1 MHIITVK
8 GMNQE
13 GAYAVVNDYG
23 EKVVFMFE
31 EKDDAYRYAEQLE
44 AQGDPEMVV
53 ISIKDHVAIAACER
67 TGTRYTIIAK
77 EDLVIPPLPKDDR
90 V

>member
-13 GAYAVVNDYG
+13 GAYAVVNEYG

-31 EKDDAYRYAEQLE
+31 EKDDAERYAQQLE
-44 AQGDPEMVV
+44 AQGDPPMNV
-53 ISIKDHVAIAACER
+53 IVIKDSVAIAACEK
-67 TGTRYTIIAK
+67 TGTRYTVIGK
-77 EDLVIPPLPKDDR
+77 EDLVIPPPPKDD
-90 V
+90 

>member
-8 GMNQE
+8 GMKDE
-13 GAYAVVNDYG
+13 GAYAVLNEYG

-44 AQGDPEMVV
+44 AQGDPPMVV
-53 ISIKDHVAIAACER
+53 ISIKDHVAFAACER
-67 TGTRYTIIAK
+67 SGTRYTVIGK
-77 EDLVIPPLPKDDR
+77 DELVIPPPKNDR
-90 V
+90 I

>member
-1 MHIITVK
+1 MHIITIK

-13 GAYAVVNDYG
+13 GAYAVVNEYG

-44 AQGDPEMVV
+44 AQGDPAMNV
-53 ISIKDHVAIAACER
+53 ISIKDHVAFAACER
-67 TGTRYTIIAK
+67 SGTRYTVIGK
-77 EDLVIPPLPKDDR
+77 DDLVIPPIKNDR
-90 V
+90 I

>member
-8 GMNQE
+8 GMSQD
-13 GAYAVVNDYG
+13 GAYAVINEYG

-44 AQGDPEMVV
+44 AQGDPPMNV
-53 ISIKDHVAIAACER
+53 IMIKDSVAIAACER
-67 TGTRYTIIAK
+67 SGTRYTVIGK
-77 EDLVIPPLPKDDR
+77 EDLVIPPPPTDD
-90 V
+90 

>member
-8 GMNQE
+8 GMSQE
-13 GAYAVVNDYG
+13 GAYAVVNEYG

-31 EKDDAYRYAEQLE
+31 EQDDAYRYAEQLE
-44 AQGDPEMVV
+44 AQGDPKIVV
-53 ISIKDHVAIAACER
+53 IHVKDNVAIAACER
-67 TGTRYTIIAK
+67 TGTRYTVIGK
-77 EDLVIPPLPKDDR
+77 EDLVIPPPPKNDR

>member
-1 MHIITVK
+1 MS
-8 GMNQE
+8 QDS
-13 GAYAVVNDYG
+13 AYAVVNEYG

-77 EDLVIPPLPKDDR
+77 EDLVIPPPPKDDR

>member
-8 GMNQE
+8 GMSQD
-13 GAYAVVNDYG
+13 GAYAVVNEYG

-67 TGTRYTIIAK
+67 TGTRYTIIGK

>member
-8 GMNQE
+8 GMSQE
-13 GAYAVVNDYG
+13 GAYAVVNEYG

-44 AQGDPEMVV
+44 AQGDPQMVV

-67 TGTRYTIIAK
+67 TGTRYTIIGK
-77 EDLVIPPLPKDDR
+77 EDLVIPPPKNDR
-90 V
+90 I